1 MRFGKVTRVG
11 NFGQQLPGGFHRST
25 HRLTRC
31 FDLVPWFNNTGRFC
45 ILPDTHCVVLGYTK
59 ECLGPTRI
67 LQSKILTHGDARS
80 LGCPVDDE
88 CFHTGEESI
97 IGVRFQPFEES
108 LRWSGVAMCV
118 HFVFPSAQEQ
128 SSHDPKA
135 HTQVLQNRVY
145 AYKIIVYTKSL
156 YIFVYVCVYQENT
169 SATRCSFFHW
179 DGLSIF
185 RHPRDSMCR
194 QLHLQFKIMKLQLRR
209 RRERVR
215 KHFESSVESSQVLVA

>member
-1 MRFGKVTRVG
+1 
-11 NFGQQLPGGFHRST
+11 
-25 HRLTRC
+25 
-31 FDLVPWFNNTGRFC
+31 
-45 ILPDTHCVVLGYTK
+45 
-59 ECLGPTRI
+59 
-67 LQSKILTHGDARS
+67 
-80 LGCPVDDE
+80 
-88 CFHTGEESI
+88 
-97 IGVRFQPFEES
+97 
-108 LRWSGVAMCV
+108 MCV